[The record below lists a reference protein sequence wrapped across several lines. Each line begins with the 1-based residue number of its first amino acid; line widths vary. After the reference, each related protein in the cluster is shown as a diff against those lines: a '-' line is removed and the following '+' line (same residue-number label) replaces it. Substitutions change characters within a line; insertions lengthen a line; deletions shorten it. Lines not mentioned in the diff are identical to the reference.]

1 MILGEAKAFR
11 AWADEQVA
19 RGRRIGLVPTMG
31 YLHEGHLSLARLAR
45 ERADVVAASVFVN
58 PTQFGPKE
66 DFSRYPR
73 DLEGD
78 VAKLAKAGVEVVFA
92 PAPGELYPP
101 GFDTYVVPERLAS
114 VLCGASRP
122 GHFRGVCTVVHLLF
136 RVSRCHVAVFGE
148 KDYQQVTIIRRM
160 VRDLWLDVDVVSAPI
175 VREPDGLAMSSR
187 NVYLSPDERK
197 DALALSRALGAVERA
212 FCAGE
217 REAAKLVSLARGVI
231 GEARSARVDYV
242 EIVDADELTPLA
254 RIERPAVCALAVLVG
269 KTRLIDNRKLVA

>member
-1 MILGEAKAFR
+1 MIVREAKAFR

-19 RGRRIGLVPTMG
+19 RGRRVGLVPTMG
-31 YLHEGHLSLARLAR
+31 YLHEGHLSLAVLAR

-58 PTQFGPKE
+58 PTQFGPHE

-78 VAKLAKAGVEVVFA
+78 VRKLAAAGVEAVFA
-92 PAPGELYPP
+92 PEPGEMYPP
-101 GFDTYVVPERLAS
+101 GFDTYVVPEKLAS

-136 RVSRCHVAVFGE
+136 RISRAHVAVFGE

-160 VRDLWLDVDVVSAPI
+160 VRDLWLDVEVVGAPI

-187 NVYLSPDERK
+187 NVYLSPEERK

-212 FCAGE
+212 FRGGE
-217 REAAKLVSLARGVI
+217 RDPRRLVSVARGVL
-231 GEARSARVDYV
+231 GEAPRARIDYV
-242 EIVDADELTPLA
+242 EIVDADELTPA
-254 RIERPAVCALAVLVG
+254 GRIARPAVCALAVFVG
-269 KTRLIDNRKLVA
+269 KTRLIDNRRLL